1 MAQENRE
8 AYIAWLR
15 EKLEDYC
22 NDDGSYEVYWDY
34 DDSITPDQLVE
45 AVDNWKSEGYTS
57 PESYLASTLYDTVG
71 EAQES
76 QLYVSI
82 LDDLNDAPDE
92 VRACWDESTGIWDDL
107 YEAGYTG
114 IDMNLDDLL
123 SRSSFNVNVFFAT
136 ETERNFDMGSIVNA
150 FGNDYRD
157 PSLEDVDAEDLDN
170 ALSYLVNQQG
180 HSVAEV
186 YGNVDNAFIRSVR
199 EEIDE
204 NSSEA
209 MSELCALVRM
219 DGQQLLDF
227 IEKRDAAKDSL
238 VLPKDYA
245 TMGIF
250 NQWAGCGGMLDIQLE
265 KDAVLPLSM
274 VRGFQ
279 VEGQTDPDGYTV
291 NETYGLVGSTWMP
304 VHYRVGTETDV
315 KEDYSL
321 ALDNQEANRFE
332 VPHRFAD
339 PSAAERFCISRG
351 VPADHLI
358 PAMEKARAEYE
369 KVKDTEAPEKAVSLK
384 GEVKTARG
392 ASAAM
397 ADNGNHSNRG
407 QDAR

>member
-291 NETYGLVGSTWMP
+291 NETYGLVGSAWMP

-321 ALDNQEANRFE
+321 ALD
-332 VPHRFAD
+332 
-339 PSAAERFCISRG
+339 
-351 VPADHLI
+351 
-358 PAMEKARAEYE
+358 KARGADAIEE
-369 KVKDTEAPEKAVSLK
+369 HVGDEPVSLK
-384 GEVKTARG
+384 AAARESRE
-392 ASAAM
+392 ASAAL
-397 ADNGNHSNRG
+397 AGNDAHENIG

>member
-15 EKLEDYC
+15 EKLENYC

-34 DDSITPDQLVE
+34 DDSITPDQLVDT
-45 AVDNWKSEGYTS
+45 VDNWKSEGYTS

-76 QLYVSI
+76 QLYISI
-82 LDDLNDAPDE
+82 LDDLDDAPDE

-123 SRSSFNVNVFFAT
+123 SNSSFNVNVFFAT
-136 ETERNFDMGSIVNA
+136 EAEENFDMGSIVHA

-157 PSLEDVDAEDLDN
+157 PRLEDVDAEDFDN

-180 HSVAEV
+180 HSIAEV
-186 YGNVDNAFIRSVR
+186 YGNGDNAFIRSVR

-219 DGQQLLDF
+219 DGQQMLDF
-227 IEKRDAAKDSL
+227 IEKRNEAKDSL

-250 NQWAGCGGMLDIQLE
+250 NQWSGCGGMLDIQLE

-274 VRGFQ
+274 VREFQ
-279 VEGQTDPDGYTV
+279 IEGVRGDTNLWGGYTV
-291 NETYGLVGSTWMP
+291 DEVYGLVGSAWMP
-304 VHYRVGTETDV
+304 VHYREGTETGV

-321 ALDNQEANRFE
+321 ALD
-332 VPHRFAD
+332 
-339 PSAAERFCISRG
+339 
-351 VPADHLI
+351 
-358 PAMEKARAEYE
+358 KARGA
-369 KVKDTEAPEKAVSLK
+369 DAIEAHGSDEPVSLK
-384 GEVKTARG
+384 AAVKEARE
-392 ASAAM
+392 ASVALA
-397 ADNGNHSNRG
+397 GNDAHENIG
-407 QDAR
+407 QDVR

>member
-291 NETYGLVGSTWMP
+291 NETYGLVGSAWMP

-321 ALDNQEANRFE
+321 ALD
-332 VPHRFAD
+332 
-339 PSAAERFCISRG
+339 
-351 VPADHLI
+351 
-358 PAMEKARAEYE
+358 KARGADAIEE
-369 KVKDTEAPEKAVSLK
+369 HVGDEPVSLK
-384 GEVKTARG
+384 AAARESRE
-392 ASAAM
+392 ASAAL
-397 ADNGNHSNRG
+397 AGRC
-407 QDAR
+407 R

>member
-34 DDSITPDQLVE
+34 DDSVTPDQLVE

-123 SRSSFNVNVFFAT
+123 SRSSFNVNLFFAT
-136 ETERNFDMGSIVNA
+136 ETEKNFDMGSIVDS
-150 FGNDYRD
+150 FGNDYRE
-157 PSLEDVDAEDLDN
+157 PRLEDIDAESLDN

-180 HSVAEV
+180 HSVEEV
-186 YGNVDNAFIRSVR
+186 FGNPDNAFIHSIR

-219 DGQQLLDF
+219 DAREMLDL
-227 IEKRDAAKDSL
+227 IGKRSEAKGSL
-238 VLPKDYA
+238 VLPRDCA

-250 NQWAGCGGMLDIQLE
+250 NQWSGCGGVLDILLE
-265 KDAVLPLSM
+265 KDAVMPLSM
-274 VRGFQ
+274 IRGFDFETGENRDLSADEMSR
-279 VEGQTDPDGYTV
+279 VADYFTEVSKPGSGIEEVIAIRTGQRREEARSEDG
-291 NETYGLVGSTWMP
+291 
-304 VHYRVGTETDV
+304 RVT
-315 KEDYSL
+315 
-321 ALDNQEANRFE
+321 
-332 VPHRFAD
+332 
-339 PSAAERFCISRG
+339 
-351 VPADHLI
+351 
-358 PAMEKARAEYE
+358 
-369 KVKDTEAPEKAVSLK
+369 LK
-384 GEVKTARG
+384 GEAQ
-392 ASAAM
+392 ASRAASEKL
-397 ADNGNHSNRG
+397 AEGRDTGSPALDDHSIV
-407 QDAR
+407 

>member
-8 AYIAWLR
+8 TYIAWLR

-22 NDDGSYEVYWDY
+22 NDDGSYEVYWNY

-123 SRSSFNVNVFFAT
+123 SRSSFNVNLFFAT
-136 ETERNFDMGSIVNA
+136 ETEKNFDMGSIVDS
-150 FGNDYRD
+150 FGNDYRE
-157 PSLEDVDAEDLDN
+157 PRLEDIDAESLDN

-180 HSVAEV
+180 HSVEEV
-186 YGNVDNAFIRSVR
+186 FGNPDNAFIHSIR

-219 DGQQLLDF
+219 DAREMLDL
-227 IEKRDAAKDSL
+227 IGKRSEAKGSL
-238 VLPKDYA
+238 VLPRDCA

-250 NQWAGCGGMLDIQLE
+250 NQWAGCGGVLDILLE
-265 KDAVLPLSM
+265 KDAVMPLSM
-274 VRGFQ
+274 IRGFQ
-279 VEGQTDPDGYTV
+279 IEGQSDPEGYTV
-291 NETYGLVGSTWMP
+291 NDVYGLVGSCIIAE
-304 VHYRVGTETDV
+304 R
-315 KEDYSL
+315 
-321 ALDNQEANRFE
+321 QEANRFE
-332 VPHRFAD
+332 VPHLFPD
-339 PSAAERFCISRG
+339 PSAAERFCTYQG
-351 VPADHLI
+351 VPGDLLR
-358 PAMEKARAEYE
+358 PAMERARAEYE
-369 KVKDTEAPEKAVSLK
+369 KVKAHQSPEKAVSLK
-384 GEVKTARG
+384 GEVETARG

>member
-1 MAQENRE
+1 MAQEDRE

-123 SRSSFNVNVFFAT
+123 SRSSFNVNLFFAT
-136 ETERNFDMGSIVNA
+136 ETEKNFDMGSIVDS
-150 FGNDYRD
+150 FGNDYRE
-157 PSLEDVDAEDLDN
+157 PRLEDIDAESLDN

-180 HSVAEV
+180 HSIAEV
-186 YGNVDNAFIRSVR
+186 YGNGDNAFIRSVR

-219 DGQQLLDF
+219 DGQQMLDF
-227 IEKRDAAKDSL
+227 IEKRNEAKDSL

-274 VRGFQ
+274 VREFQ
-279 VEGQTDPDGYTV
+279 IEGVRGDTNLWGGYTV
-291 NETYGLVGSTWMP
+291 DEVYGLVGSAWMP
-304 VHYRVGTETDV
+304 VHYGEGTETGV
-315 KEDYSL
+315 KEDYNF
-321 ALDNQEANRFE
+321 ALD
-332 VPHRFAD
+332 
-339 PSAAERFCISRG
+339 
-351 VPADHLI
+351 
-358 PAMEKARAEYE
+358 KARGA
-369 KVKDTEAPEKAVSLK
+369 DAIEAHGSDELVSLK
-384 GEVKTARG
+384 AAVRESRE
-392 ASAAM
+392 ASAAL
-397 ADNGNHSNRG
+397 AGNDAHENIG